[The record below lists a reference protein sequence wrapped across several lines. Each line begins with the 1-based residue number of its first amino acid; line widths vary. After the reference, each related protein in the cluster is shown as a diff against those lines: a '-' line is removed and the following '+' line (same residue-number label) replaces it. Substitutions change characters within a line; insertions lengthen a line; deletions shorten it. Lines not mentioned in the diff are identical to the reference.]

1 MARGD
6 DVIALARHALD
17 GNRDMVVTACR
28 CIIAN
33 EPVNSSLKER
43 MRKLLLRMPTLMP
56 FEDLVP
62 EGLKGLVIPASPEMG
77 VDDVELPENVLSE
90 LELFF
95 EEQRFSEEI
104 HSSGL
109 NLPHKILMSGPPGN
123 GKTTLAGVI
132 AKELDLPLFVVDF
145 SSVVSNLLG
154 ETGAKI
160 AKLFRGV
167 TQKPCVLFLDEM
179 ETVLSERASG
189 SNDVGEMKRIVS
201 TLLLE
206 IDRLPDHVILV
217 GATNHEEL
225 LDRAVVRR
233 FDFEWSLPKP
243 TDDQVQ
249 EWLHRFAKRYPEI
262 PILSEMPPIA
272 ADGRSFSDI
281 SREVNKWCRR
291 WIVAQASSPQ
301 PQVAVGRN

>member
-33 EPVNSSLKER
+33 EPNNSSLKER
-43 MRKLLLRMPTLMP
+43 MQKVLLRMPTSMP
-56 FEDLVP
+56 FQDLVP
-62 EGLKGLVIPASPEMG
+62 EALKGLVVPTVPEMG
-77 VDDVELPENVLSE
+77 IDDVELPKEVVSDLKSF
-90 LELFF
+90 L
-95 EEQRFSEEI
+95 EEQSFLAEI

-109 NLPHKILMSGPPGN
+109 NVPHKILMSGPPGN
-123 GKTTLAGVI
+123 GKTVLAGAI

-154 ETGAKI
+154 GTGAKI
-160 AKLFRGV
+160 AKLFRGA
-167 TQKPCVLFLDEM
+167 TEKPCVLFLDEM
-179 ETVLSERASG
+179 ETVLCERGQG
-189 SNDVGEMKRIVS
+189 SNEVGEMKRIVS
-201 TLLLE
+201 TILLE
-206 IDRLPDHVILV
+206 IDRLPDHVILI

-233 FDFEWSLPKP
+233 FDLLWSLPKP

-249 EWLHRFAKRYPEI
+249 EWLHRFARHYPDI
-262 PILSEMPPIA
+262 PILNEMPPIK

-281 SREVNKWCRR
+281 SREVKKWCRR
-291 WIVAQASSPQ
+291 WIVEQASSPQ
-301 PQVAVGRN
+301 PQVAIGRN